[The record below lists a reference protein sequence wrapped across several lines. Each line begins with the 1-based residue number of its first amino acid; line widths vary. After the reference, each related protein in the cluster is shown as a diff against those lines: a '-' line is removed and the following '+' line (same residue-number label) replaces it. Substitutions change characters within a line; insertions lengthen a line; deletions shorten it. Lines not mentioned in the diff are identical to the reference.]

1 MTALTWAVRL
11 IIFSFLLVFAIRNT
25 QLTTLRFILDSAWE
39 APLVI
44 ILLAFFAGG
53 AVLGALSVVG
63 VIFRQRRE
71 IARLK
76 REAAKPSLPVTRE
89 PPPLARPIC
98 SITGNCCSSRC
109 SSGSAGRRR
118 ASIYGR

>member
-1 MTALTWAVRL
+1 VSPASPTTTSLADFDAMTALTWAIRL

-25 QLTTLRFILDSAWE
+25 QLATLRFLLDYAWE

-53 AVLGALSVVG
+53 ALLGVLSVIG

-76 REAAKPSLPVTRE
+76 REAAKPSLPATGE
-89 PPPLARPIC
+89 PPPLA
-98 SITGNCCSSRC
+98 
-109 SSGSAGRRR
+109 
-118 ASIYGR
+118 